1 MRLKFVS
8 SQLPN
13 FSCKR
18 VRTECLKGFK
28 HSSAATF
35 MVSPREGGVNH
46 TVEPTF
52 CPIPLMGFSS
62 VKSSGSSAETRL
74 ENATTSGIIFTIKDR
89 ITIRQKS
96 PPSLQSLQ
104 LRIVVD

>member
-62 VKSSGSSAETRL
+62 VKSSTSSAETGL
-74 ENATTSGIIFTIKDR
+74 ENALLEETGGDAPNYWRNYLVNQIQDYN
-89 ITIRQKS
+89 
-96 PPSLQSLQ
+96 
-104 LRIVVD
+104 